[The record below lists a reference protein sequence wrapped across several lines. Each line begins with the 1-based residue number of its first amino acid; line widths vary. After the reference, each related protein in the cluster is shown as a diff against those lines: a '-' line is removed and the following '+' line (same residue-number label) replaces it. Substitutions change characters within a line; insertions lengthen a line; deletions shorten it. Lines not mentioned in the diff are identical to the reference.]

1 MRSGWWPRTNN
12 PCPCTGRCLHRP
24 AEPPPEPLP
33 AVPTAA
39 TTTAPR
45 HTIILPAETLARAE
59 AYRLALAAGQTRPGA
74 LVQGCLPHADLA
86 AMSAEELLGCVF
98 ATKRPQI
105 FAESAVAG
113 DGSDWNL
120 VELGLLGD
128 ISVAVP
134 VTVFDNGSH
143 TAPTPHDQPFPATL
157 VFTPGALLQNGRG
170 CTPADWAEVTAADG
184 SLNAEGY
191 HRLYRRRLLPVLRF
205 INEHAGRPRS
215 ALVTLPGLGCGQ
227 FAGPFQGRLGAQL
240 QRVLERLLAEEGASL
255 PNLAAVYFDP
265 YNECDNARHEL
276 HGITLFVRPLTRP
289 GNRGRT
295 QLCPPAAYGEAGD
308 DFTACRLFSLVA
320 WDHVS
325 WPGNDFYVGSR
336 ATDDGVKAAATD
348 ALAVLT
354 GVAGRYDP
362 KRSAYQPPPPLRTW
376 EQAVQQGV
384 RERGLRLWHPQALWT
399 PPGG

>member
-1 MRSGWWPRTNN
+1 M
-12 PCPCTGRCLHRP
+12 HRP
-24 AEPPPEPLP
+24 AKPPPEPLP
-33 AVPTAA
+33 ALPTATI
-39 TTTAPR
+39 TTTPG
-45 HTIILPAETLARAE
+45 HTIVLPAETLARAE
-59 AYRLALAAGQTRPGA
+59 DYRQALATGRTRPGA
-74 LVQGCLPHADLA
+74 LVQACLAHADLA

-143 TAPTPHDQPFPATL
+143 TAPTPHDPPFPATL

-170 CTPADWAEVTAADG
+170 CTPADWTEVAAADG

-191 HRLYRRRLLPVLRF
+191 YQLYRRRLLPVLRF
-205 INEHAGRPRS
+205 INERAGRPRS
-215 ALVTLPGLGCGQ
+215 ALITLPGLGCGQ
-227 FAGPFQGRLGAQL
+227 FAGPFQGRLGGHL
-240 QRVLERLLAEEGASL
+240 QAVLERLLAEEGAGL

-265 YNECDNARHEL
+265 YNECDNARREL
-276 HGITLFVRPLTRP
+276 HGITLFTRPLTRP
-289 GNRGRT
+289 GNHGHT
-295 QLCPPAAYGEAGD
+295 QLCPPATYAEAGD
-308 DFTACRLFSLVA
+308 DFAWCRLFSLVA

-348 ALAVLT
+348 ALAMLT
-354 GVAGRYDP
+354 GVAGSYDP

-376 EQAVQQGV
+376 EQVVQQGV

-399 PPGG
+399 PPGR